1 MISRWISRGR
11 VMRLE
16 EVVAVVIMLKSE
28 NLTRTKR
35 SGNHERDDLKNR

>member
-11 VMRLE
+11 VTRLE
-16 EVVAVVIMLKSE
+16 EVVAVVIMLTSE

-35 SGNHERDDLKNR
+35 SGNQERDDLKNR